1 MFLPMPPPAVTVE
14 ETTYDGQ
21 IAYRVSNAASRIV
34 VSPHLGRVVEFGLTD
49 APNVLW
55 RAPKDAFE
63 AKGYRNVGG
72 DKVWYA
78 PQTAWNWP
86 PDPAWDGTGLKA
98 TKLADGVRLEGAK
111 GKVLPLR
118 LTREIHLDPYAAKV
132 TFTNAMANDGLKP
145 LNVGLWQVTQIAAP
159 TEVRLATFPT
169 GAQPKG
175 YAVLIGGFDRS
186 VATVAPGELRLRLH
200 PTQTYKYGAKG
211 GDGTLAADIG
221 KFRFTTFS
229 KFSRQGR
236 YADQDSAK
244 QVTTGSAQS
253 GYAELA
259 HLAPLE
265 RIEPR
270 QVQIQNVTWR
280 LAPLSN

>member
-1 MFLPMPPPAVTVE
+1 MPSLAVTVE

-21 IAYRVSNAASRIV
+21 IAYRVSNEAARIV
-34 VSPHLGRVVEFGLTD
+34 VSPHLGRVVEFGATNG
-49 APNVLW
+49 PNVIW
-55 RAPKDAFE
+55 QAPKGEFE

-72 DKVWYA
+72 DKVWYS
-78 PQTAWNWP
+78 PQTTWNWP
-86 PDPAWDGTGLKA
+86 PDPAWDGSGLRA
-98 TKLADGVRLEGAK
+98 TKLADGVRLEGTK
-111 GKVLPLR
+111 GKILPLR

-132 TFTNAMANDGLKP
+132 TFTNAMANDGPKP

-159 TEVRLATFPT
+159 TEIRLSTFPT
-169 GAQPKG
+169 AAQPKG
-175 YAVLIGGFDRS
+175 YAVLVGGFDRS
-186 VATVAPGELRLRLH
+186 VATVAPNELRIRLH
-200 PTQTYKYGAKG
+200 PTQAYKYGAKG
-211 GDGTLAADIG
+211 GDGTLTADVG

-229 KFSRQGR
+229 KFSRAGR

-244 QVTTGSAQS
+244 QVYTASAAT
-253 GYAELA
+253 GYAELE

-265 RIEPR
+265 RLEPR